1 MKTLWVRAIPVG
13 FGLVGALIFYARA
26 AAPANP
32 LLYEMTTET
41 LMPHL
46 EENLRYAV
54 RKEQRCMN
62 QDDLSKVFW
71 MLNEVSLQDCALV
84 KSMHDADS
92 ALYLLKCSG
101 GHGTTGD
108 ARWKLEPD
116 AITGTLKV
124 RLGGK
129 NMTFYQ
135 RITAK
140 PIGACS

>member
-1 MKTLWVRAIPVG
+1 MNRRWLKAIAAGLG
-13 FGLVGALIFYARA
+13 FIGASIGTALA
-26 AAPANP
+26 ADAAGP

-54 RKEQRCMN
+54 RNEQRCVN
-62 QDDLSKVFW
+62 RHDLSTVFW
-71 MLNEVSLQDCALV
+71 MLGEVSLQDCALV
-84 KSMHDADS
+84 QSTDEADS

-108 ARWKLEPD
+108 ARWKLGPGV
-116 AITGTLKV
+116 ITGTLKV

-140 PIGACS
+140 PVGACS